1 MHLLYEDN
9 GAFKVGTILADND
22 STLQVEALHGK
33 RAKVKAN
40 AVLLRFER
48 PAPGELLAQA
58 EALAADI
65 DLDFLWECAG
75 AEEFSF
81 EDLTREYVGHAPAAA
96 EAAGVLF
103 KLHGAPVYFHRKGR
117 GRYRAAPPDI
127 LKAALAGLEKKR
139 LQQAQID
146 SWAEELMHDRL
157 PEPLLQV
164 RDMLLY
170 APDRN
175 RSEVKALEK
184 ACLARGLSASR
195 LLLACGGVPSIHDFH
210 LRRFLFE
217 HFPQGAD
224 FDASSVADAG
234 QADTAAATWL
244 AELPLAEVAA
254 FSIDDASTTEIDDAF
269 SLVSLGDGRW
279 RVGVHI
285 AAPALGLTP
294 QSAPARIA
302 RQRLS
307 TVYYPGNKITMLPP
321 SVVQQYSLA
330 EGGPRPALSFYMTV
344 RENPIAAEAAET
356 AEPAVQGGQALSRFV
371 IEQEHSVIERVP
383 VLANLRHQDIGE
395 LDSAFPEGRVPAQL
409 PQAPAAD
416 SAALYWLWQ
425 FAGWLEQSRGR
436 ASVQQERPD
445 FNFSL
450 EPDVAPDLARIS
462 ITTRSRGTPLDKL
475 VAELMI
481 RVNHAWGKLLDE
493 HQVAA
498 IYRSQGGGKV
508 RMSSTAAPHQGLGIS
523 HYAWSS
529 SPLRRYVDLLNQWQL
544 LALLRGEAAPFA
556 RNDETLLAA
565 IHDFES
571 TYAAYGEFQDRMER
585 YWCLRWLQ
593 QEGVQTLVAE
603 VVRDNL
609 VRLERLPLY
618 ARIAGL
624 PEFHPGH
631 RVELLLGEIDLLD
644 AELSLIYHR
653 SLSPEITEIA

>member
-1 MHLLYEDN
+1 
-9 GAFKVGTILADND
+9 
-22 STLQVEALHGK
+22 
-33 RAKVKAN
+33 
-40 AVLLRFER
+40 
-48 PAPGELLAQA
+48 
-58 EALAADI
+58 
-65 DLDFLWECAG
+65 
-75 AEEFSF
+75 
-81 EDLTREYVGHAPAAA
+81 
-96 EAAGVLF
+96 
-103 KLHGAPVYFHRKGR
+103 
-117 GRYRAAPPDI
+117 
-127 LKAALAGLEKKR
+127 
-139 LQQAQID
+139 
-146 SWAEELMHDRL
+146 
-157 PEPLLQV
+157 
-164 RDMLLY
+164 
-170 APDRN
+170 
-175 RSEVKALEK
+175 
-184 ACLARGLSASR
+184 
-195 LLLACGGVPSIHDFH
+195 
-210 LRRFLFE
+210 
-217 HFPQGAD
+217 
-224 FDASSVADAG
+224 
-234 QADTAAATWL
+234 
-244 AELPLAEVAA
+244 
-254 FSIDDASTTEIDDAF
+254 
-269 SLVSLGDGRW
+269 
-279 RVGVHI
+279 VHI
-285 AAPALGLTP
+285 AAPALGLRP
-294 QSAPARIA
+294 QSAAARIA

-344 RENPIAAEAAET
+344 RENSVAAEAL
-356 AEPAVQGGQALSRFV
+356 VQGGEAPSRFV

-436 ASVQQERPD
+436 AGVTQERPD

-450 EPDVAPDLARIS
+450 EPDVPPDLARIS

-593 QEGVQTLVAE
+593 QEGVQHLVAE

-609 VRLERLPLY
+609 VRLDCLPLY

-653 SLSPEITEIA
+653 SLSPEITEIV

>member
-58 EALAADI
+58 EAMAGDI

-75 AEEFSF
+75 TEEFGF

-195 LLLACGGVPSIHDFH
+195 LLLACGGVPSVHDFH

-217 HFPQGAD
+217 HFPQGVD
-224 FDASSVADAG
+224 FDASDVVDAD
-234 QADTAAATWL
+234 QADSASATWL
-244 AELPLAEVAA
+244 AELPLADVAA

-269 SLVSLGDGRW
+269 SLVNLGDGRW

-285 AAPALGLTP
+285 AAPALGLRP
-294 QSAPARIA
+294 QSAAARIA

-344 RENPIAAEAAET
+344 RENPVATEAV
-356 AEPAVQGGQALSRFV
+356 VQGGETPSRFV

-395 LDSAFPEGRVPAQL
+395 LDSAFPEGRLPAQL

-436 ASVQQERPD
+436 AGVTQERPD

-450 EPDVAPDLARIS
+450 EPDVPPDLARIS

-593 QEGVQTLVAE
+593 QEGVQHLVAE

-653 SLSPEITEIA
+653 SLSPEITEIV

>member
-1 MHLLYEDN
+1 
-9 GAFKVGTILADND
+9 
-22 STLQVEALHGK
+22 
-33 RAKVKAN
+33 
-40 AVLLRFER
+40 
-48 PAPGELLAQA
+48 
-58 EALAADI
+58 
-65 DLDFLWECAG
+65 
-75 AEEFSF
+75 
-81 EDLTREYVGHAPAAA
+81 
-96 EAAGVLF
+96 
-103 KLHGAPVYFHRKGR
+103 
-117 GRYRAAPPDI
+117 
-127 LKAALAGLEKKR
+127 
-139 LQQAQID
+139 
-146 SWAEELMHDRL
+146 
-157 PEPLLQV
+157 
-164 RDMLLY
+164 
-170 APDRN
+170 
-175 RSEVKALEK
+175 
-184 ACLARGLSASR
+184 
-195 LLLACGGVPSIHDFH
+195 
-210 LRRFLFE
+210 
-217 HFPQGAD
+217 
-224 FDASSVADAG
+224 
-234 QADTAAATWL
+234 
-244 AELPLAEVAA
+244 
-254 FSIDDASTTEIDDAF
+254 
-269 SLVSLGDGRW
+269 
-279 RVGVHI
+279 
-285 AAPALGLTP
+285 
-294 QSAPARIA
+294 
-302 RQRLS
+302 
-307 TVYYPGNKITMLPP
+307 
-321 SVVQQYSLA
+321 
-330 EGGPRPALSFYMTV
+330 MTV
-344 RENPIAAEAAET
+344 RENPVAAEAV
-356 AEPAVQGGQALSRFV
+356 VQGGETPSRFV

-436 ASVQQERPD
+436 AGVTQERPD

-593 QEGVQTLVAE
+593 QEGVQHLVAE

-653 SLSPEITEIA
+653 SLSPEITEIV

>member
-40 AVLLRFER
+40 TVLLRFER

-58 EALAADI
+58 EAMAGDI

-75 AEEFSF
+75 TEEFGF

-195 LLLACGGVPSIHDFH
+195 LLLACGGVPSVHDFH

-217 HFPQGAD
+217 YFPQGVD
-224 FDASSVADAG
+224 FDASGVVDAD
-234 QADTAAATWL
+234 QADSASATWL
-244 AELPLAEVAA
+244 AELPLADVAA

-269 SLVSLGDGRW
+269 SLVNLGDGRW

-285 AAPALGLTP
+285 AAPALGLRP
-294 QSAPARIA
+294 QSAAAGIA

-344 RENPIAAEAAET
+344 RENPVAAEAV
-356 AEPAVQGGQALSRFV
+356 VQGGETPSRFV

-436 ASVQQERPD
+436 AGVTQERPD

-450 EPDVAPDLARIS
+450 EPDVPPDLARIS

-593 QEGVQTLVAE
+593 QEGVQHLVAE

-653 SLSPEITEIA
+653 SLSPEITEIV